1 MGGPNYPIMNNQ
13 NSQKFLAEELL
24 TLRIQLEHAVGQLE
38 YVIANMEADLIEC
51 DCEDGC
57 CK

>member
-1 MGGPNYPIMNNQ
+1 MNNQ